1 MGFVCSCH
9 GQGHEGMYSV
19 YVHSTEQGHSRKSP
33 VFKDR
38 EIPSKKVAWG
48 KIDMIDAER
57 RLLAHA
63 LLDKDNEYFA
73 LLSESCVPLRD
84 FSYIYDYVMN
94 ASLSF
99 VDCFYDPGPHGAGRY
114 LNGMKPEVQKEDFLK
129 GAQWFAVNR
138 RHALL
143 IIADSLY
150 YKKFQS
156 FCKPGDEF
164 HNCYPD
170 EHYVQTFLH
179 LADPMGIS
187 NWSLTHVDWK
197 NQKWHPRSYKAEDI
211 NLQLFREIQNIN
223 ESLHVTSDSKKLEMR
238 HPCVWNGVQ
247 RPCYLFA
254 RKFIAD
260 TTNHLENL
268 FTNITDVD

>member
-1 MGFVCSCH
+1 
-9 GQGHEGMYSV
+9 MYSV
-19 YVHSTEQGHSRKSP
+19 YVHASEEGHSRKTS

-38 EIPSKKVAWG
+38 EIPSKKVGWG
-48 KIDMIDAER
+48 KIDMIDAEK
-57 RLLAHA
+57 RLLANA
-63 LLDKDNEYFA
+63 LLDKDNDFFV
-73 LLSESCVPLRD
+73 LLSESCIPLWSFD
-84 FSYIYDYVMN
+84 YIYEYFMN
-94 ASLSF
+94 SSISY

-114 LNGMKPEVQKEDFLK
+114 LNGMKPEVQREDFWK

-143 IIADSLY
+143 IVADHLY
-150 YKKFQS
+150 YKKFGS

-179 LADPMGIS
+179 KVDAQGIS
-187 NWSLTHVDWK
+187 NWSVTHVDWK

-211 NLQLFREIQNIN
+211 SVQLIREIKSIT
-223 ESLHVTSDSKKLEMR
+223 ESLHFTSDSKKQELR
-238 HPCVWNGVQ
+238 QPCLWNGFK

-254 RKFIAD
+254 RKFMAD
-260 TTNHLENL
+260 TTGRLEVL
-268 FTNITDVD
+268 FSNITN